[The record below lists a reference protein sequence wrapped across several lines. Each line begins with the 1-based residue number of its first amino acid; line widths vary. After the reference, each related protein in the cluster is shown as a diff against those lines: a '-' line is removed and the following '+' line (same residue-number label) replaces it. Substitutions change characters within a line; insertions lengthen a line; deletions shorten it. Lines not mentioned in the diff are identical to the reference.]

1 MPLSEFT
8 QINIDIDV
16 YRAIEARRSEFNQNH
31 NDILRTVFGLGTDT
45 HRVPPRSME
54 QEPAVSRPVDSIILN
69 AGDTQT
75 RRTGLFT
82 VELLGDSFKKY
93 SLKDAYLLCLRL
105 LSELDPDF
113 LDNLSQ
119 KETRARRIVAQRKE
133 NLYKNNPR
141 LAEEFAVRLLEG
153 WWVDTNLSRNQ
164 IQNRLKTACEVA
176 GIRFG
181 SDLTLNDP
189 NKPS

>member
-1 MPLSEFT
+1 MALSEHT

-16 YRAIEARRSEFNQNH
+16 YRAIEARRSEFDQSH
-31 NDILRTVFGLGTDT
+31 NDILRTVFGLRTDK
-45 HRVPPRSME
+45 HHVSVPSMG
-54 QEPAVSRPVDSIILN
+54 QKPAEPHTVDSTLLG
-69 AGDTQT
+69 AGDTKT

-82 VELLGDSFKKY
+82 VELLGDNFNKY

-105 LSELDPDF
+105 LSKLDPDF
-113 LDNLSQ
+113 MENLSK

-133 NLYKNNPR
+133 DLYKNNPR

-164 IQNRLKTACEVA
+164 IQNRLKAACEVA

-181 SDLTLNDP
+181 SDLILNDP
-189 NKPS
+189 NKPR